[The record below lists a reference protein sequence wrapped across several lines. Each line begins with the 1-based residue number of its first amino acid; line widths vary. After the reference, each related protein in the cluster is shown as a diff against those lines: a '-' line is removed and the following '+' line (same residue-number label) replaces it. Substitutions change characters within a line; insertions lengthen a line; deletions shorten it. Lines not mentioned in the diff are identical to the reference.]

1 MKVLLTGALGN
12 IGSSALQ
19 ELVRQGH
26 SVRSFDISTK
36 RNNER
41 AQQLARQY
49 TFEQVWG
56 DIRNL
61 EDVTQ
66 AVQGQEIIIHLAF
79 IIPPA
84 VAENVEK
91 ARSVNVDGTQN
102 VLKAA
107 QSLSPHPK
115 ILFASTLDVFG
126 HTQKLPPPRTLD
138 DPVVATDAYSEHKL
152 LGEAAVK
159 ASGLEWAIFRFAD
172 VPPLEARQPHPIM
185 FSIPLDTRIE
195 MVHTHDV
202 GLAITNGI
210 QSDIWGKTWLIGG
223 GATCQVRYRDYLG
236 RSLQIAGIGTL
247 PENAFSTEEYCTD
260 WLDTHASEQ
269 LLHYQRH
276 SFDEIMTDLA
286 PYNRPPAPVRLV
298 MPLIAPLVRQQML
311 KMSPYYKKGK

>member
-26 SVRSFDISTK
+26 SVRSFDIATK

-91 ARSVNVDGTQN
+91 ARAVNVDGTQN

-107 QSLSPHPK
+107 QSLSARPK

-152 LGEAAVK
+152 LGEAVVK

-202 GLAITNGI
+202 GLAIANGI

-223 GATCQVRYRDYLG
+223 GANCQVRYRDYLG
-236 RSLQIAGIGTL
+236 RSLQIAGIGML

-260 WLDTHASEQ
+260 WLDTAASEQ

-276 SFDEIMTDLA
+276 SFDEIMTAIA
-286 PYNRPPAPVRLV
+286 PYNTPPTPVRLI

-311 KMSPYYKKGK
+311 KMSPHYKKEK